1 MNAAHSLAAEQQPAT
16 TESLSDTLRSV
27 AAGPVPANQ
36 RNAERQRLREEN
48 ARYFATHR
56 GMACLLRDLNDDH
69 GRLLQRVDYLLSS
82 IADAA
87 CEDGDWAHAL
97 CHIGSTW
104 MQYEK
109 TQHADFRALA
119 DAACTAAAADE
130 GDAA

>member
-1 MNAAHSLAAEQQPAT
+1 MTTARTRAAAQQPAAA
-16 TESLSDTLRSV
+16 EALSETLRSV
-27 AAGPVPANQ
+27 AAGPAPANQ
-36 RNAERQRLREEN
+36 PNPERQRLREEN

-56 GMACLLRDLNDDH
+56 GLACLLRDLDDDH
-69 GRLLQRVDYLLSS
+69 GRLLQRVDYLLAS

-87 CEDGDWAHAL
+87 GEDGDWAHTL
-97 CHIGSTW
+97 CHIGSAW
-104 MQYEK
+104 LQYEK